1 MGYFEI
7 LIIAGLILI
16 NGFFVTVEFAL
27 VKVRATQ
34 IEQLAEQ
41 GNWAAKL
48 TSKALDRLD
57 FYLSASQIG
66 ITVASLALGRA
77 MHDWVEPMVESAFL
91 SLGIRA
97 TPIVV
102 FGISIPTV
110 TIAALSLVTF
120 LHMALGEQAPK
131 SLAIRSPRLLV
142 LLTAP
147 PLVILSYVFSPV
159 IWLLNKASNLTLV
172 VLGLGHTSTEE
183 LAHSEEELRLIVAES
198 VAGGHLSRNERMMI
212 ENVLNL
218 EEKTAR
224 RVMIP
229 RPDIVYL
236 SLARP
241 LEDNLRLARQAG
253 HTRFPLCEDDLSTV
267 IGMIHVKDIFR
278 SGSYQNGRTELR
290 QLARKIPFLP
300 VTLRL
305 DQLLLE
311 FQRNRV
317 HLAMLLDEYG
327 SVVGM
332 VTLENVLEELVG
344 PIQDEFDRETPPITP
359 LGENVYE
366 VDAVVPAR
374 RLGRDLRSRGPRD
387 RRRNGRRLGPRPARP
402 AGQAGRQRHDQRLPP
417 HRHPGRSHAHSQDPV
432 GAVQPRGG
440 GECVRGDGAAGWKIG
455 GRFLNSRQRK
465 RPRIPRSMSLRRK
478 VPLTSGPPHQ
488 ATDRGQKVA
497 QSGILLTRFCATPPS
512 ADAACTTHKGT

>member
-1 MGYFEI
+1 MGTIEI

-77 MHDWVEPMVESAFL
+77 MHDWVEPMVESGFHK
-91 SLGIRA
+91 LGVRA
-97 TPIVV
+97 TPVV
-102 FGISIPTV
+102 IFGISIPTV

-267 IGMIHVKDIFR
+267 IGMIHVKDVFR
-278 SGSYQNGRTELR
+278 SGAYQNGRTELR
-290 QLARKIPFLP
+290 QLVRKLPFLP
-300 VTLRL
+300 VTLGL

-359 LGENVYE
+359 LGENVFE
-366 VDAVVPAR
+366 VDASCPLDVLAETCGVEVPETDAETVGGLVLDL
-374 RLGRDLRSRGPRD
+374 LGRLAKPGDSVTI
-387 RRRNGRRLGPRPARP
+387 NGYRLTVIRADPTRIRKIRLEPFKPEAAASASGETTRP
-402 AGQAGRQRHDQRLPP
+402 
-417 HRHPGRSHAHSQDPV
+417 
-432 GAVQPRGG
+432 
-440 GECVRGDGAAGWKIG
+440 
-455 GRFLNSRQRK
+455 
-465 RPRIPRSMSLRRK
+465 
-478 VPLTSGPPHQ
+478 SG
-488 ATDRGQKVA
+488 K
-497 QSGILLTRFCATPPS
+497 S
-512 ADAACTTHKGT
+512 ADE

>member
-1 MGYFEI
+1 MRSRGCTGRGFRDEGYAVGPSDPPGERISSDMGYLELL
-7 LIIAGLILI
+7 LIVGLIVI
-16 NGFFVTVEFAL
+16 NGFFVTAEFAL
-27 VKVRATQ
+27 VKVRTTQ
-34 IEQLAEQ
+34 IDQLAEQ

-48 TSKALDRLD
+48 TSQALDRLD

-77 MHDWVEPMVESAFL
+77 IEGWVEPLVKAALQAISVP
-91 SLGIRA
+91 
-97 TPIVV
+97 THPIVL
-102 FGISIPTV
+102 FGVAVSIVPV
-110 TIAALSLVTF
+110 AALSLVTF

-131 SLAIRSPRLLV
+131 SLAIRAPRVLALV
-142 LLTAP
+142 TAP
-147 PLVILSYVFSPV
+147 PLVILSYVFAPV
-159 IWLLNKASNLTLV
+159 IWLLNKASNLTLW
-172 VLGLGHTSTEE
+172 VLGLGQTSTSE

-218 EEKTAR
+218 EEKSAR

-241 LEDNLRLARQAG
+241 IEENLRLARQAG
-253 HTRFPLCEDDLSTV
+253 HTRFPLCEDDLTTV

-278 SGSYQNGRTELR
+278 AGAYQNGRVDLR
-290 QLARKIPFLP
+290 QLARKVPFLP
-300 VTLRL
+300 VMLRL

-359 LGENVYE
+359 LGNDVFE
-366 VDAVVPAR
+366 VDAACPLDVLAETLGMEIPETDAETTGGLVLD
-374 RLGRDLRSRGPRD
+374 RLGRL
-387 RRRNGRRLGPRPARP
+387 ARP
-402 AGQAGRQRHDQRLPP
+402 GDSVTINGHRLTVLRADPTRIRKIRIEPFVPEVASSEPENRPQQA
-417 HRHPGRSHAHSQDPV
+417 
-432 GAVQPRGG
+432 
-440 GECVRGDGAAGWKIG
+440 
-455 GRFLNSRQRK
+455 SR
-465 RPRIPRSMSLRRK
+465 PEAIP
-478 VPLTSGPPHQ
+478 
-488 ATDRGQKVA
+488 
-497 QSGILLTRFCATPPS
+497 
-512 ADAACTTHKGT
+512 